1 MLLNEAIQ
9 QKEIIYN
16 TKIRSFVLK
25 AQVEVSKRHNV
36 NSYCNIINTLG
47 IIENRKTQQFKAV
60 FDE

>member
-9 QKEIIYN
+9 QKEIIYI
-16 TKIRSFVLK
+16 TKIRSFILK

-47 IIENRKTQQFKAV
+47 IIENRKTQRY
-60 FDE
+60 